1 MSLGGFADTNLHLE
15 EFVPVW
21 GDSVNV
27 TFYPDDGGLYAVLDE
42 TEYGETHTEILEET
56 VIAPVQMPPKTEG
69 GACKKNPFRMGDDMV
84 ENFYIGSLSVVG
96 LFILFRMMQK
106 SRG

>member
-42 TEYGETHTEILEET
+42 TEYGDTHTEIVEET
-56 VIAPVQMPPKTEG
+56 VISPVQMPTLG
-69 GACKKNPFRMGDDMV
+69 TTCKKPFRMGDDMV